1 MLTIPTR
8 GICRSVKEHNVELDV
23 FSDWIE
29 GTVLFDEPELSTVDI
44 VDTLCKELIYEDQGF
59 ASEIVEDAWSELRRR
74 QSCMGVRSAFSIT
87 TSRIVRVRG
96 WQNAPGHSFCVLLA
110 LAKWY
115 RGWAKQFGNDYTE
128 QGELFEELT
137 KESLVRQFS
146 GWYVHQT
153 GWSRSHSKKLA
164 EVIDEITDKLG
175 ELKGNPEIWAEPKAN
190 EAGLDL
196 LCYRPFIDNRVGIP
210 VYLMQC
216 ASGGNWNEHEK
227 LKTPDID
234 DWCRYVQ
241 FAARPGKAF
250 AMPFALLDDAFRRY
264 CGKVRGMLLDRCR
277 ILASGGL
284 DDNWISRELKERI
297 VTWMLPRVSKLP
309 RG

>member
-1 MLTIPTR
+1 MLAIPTR
-8 GICRSVKEHNVELDV
+8 GICRSVKEHNVQLDI

-29 GTVLFDEPELSTVDI
+29 GSVLFDEPQLSSTDI
-44 VDTLCKELIYEDQGF
+44 VDILCEHLIYDEQDFGY
-59 ASEIVEDAWSELRRR
+59 EIVEDAWCELRRR
-74 QSCMGVRSAFSIT
+74 SSCMDARCAFSIT
-87 TSRIVRVRG
+87 ASQIVRVRE
-96 WQNAPGHSFCVLLA
+96 WQNAPGQSFCVLLA
-110 LAKWY
+110 LATWY
-115 RGWAKQFGNDYTE
+115 AGWAKQFGSDYTE

-137 KESLVRQFS
+137 KESLVQQFS

-153 GWSRSHSKKLA
+153 GWSRSHSKKLS

-175 ELKGNPEIWAEPKAN
+175 ESRGSPEIWADPDAN

-216 ASGGNWNEHEK
+216 ASGGNWKEHQK
-227 LKTPDID
+227 LKTPDIS

-250 AMPFALLDDAFRRY
+250 AIPFALLDDEFRRC
-264 CGKVRGMLLDRCR
+264 CGKVGGMLLDRCR
-277 ILASGGL
+277 ILGSGGL
-284 DDNWISRELKERI
+284 EDNWISDELKQRI
-297 VTWMLPRVSKLP
+297 VAWMLPRVSKLP
-309 RG
+309 RE